1 MNVSIKIGKSNKY
14 LLAIGTIIAV
24 FILNACSD
32 NQMQNDSDIYVDP
45 EIDVT
50 YSKGNTNADVIVIQF
65 GEYECQ
71 FCSKFALEVLPQLQ
85 EEYIATGKILYI
97 FKDFPIENKKN
108 SNLASQTTYCAG
120 DQGEEKY
127 WEMHI
132 KLFENYDKLSEED
145 LYKYAEEKRLESN
158 SFKNCLTSEKY
169 KNLVTRNKQQGEN
182 LDVNNNPT
190 LIINNEKLVGLQ
202 PYENIKKVID
212 THLKEKE

>member
-1 MNVSIKIGKSNKY
+1 MSTKIIKSKKY
-14 LLAIGTIIAV
+14 LLAISTIIAV

-32 NQMQNDSDIYVDP
+32 NQMPNDSDIYVDP
-45 EIDVT
+45 SIDIT
-50 YSKGNTNADVIVIQF
+50 YSKGNGDADIIVIQF

-71 FCSKFALEVLPQLQ
+71 FCSKFALEILPDLQ
-85 EEYIATGKILYI
+85 EDYIATGKIIYI

-108 SNLASQTTYCAG
+108 SKLASQASYCAG

-132 KLFENYDKLSEED
+132 KLFENHDKLSEED
-145 LYKYAEEKRLESN
+145 LYNYAEEIEVESD
-158 SFKNCLTSEKY
+158 SFKTCLTSGKY
-169 KNLVTRNKQQGEN
+169 KNLVARNKQQGEK